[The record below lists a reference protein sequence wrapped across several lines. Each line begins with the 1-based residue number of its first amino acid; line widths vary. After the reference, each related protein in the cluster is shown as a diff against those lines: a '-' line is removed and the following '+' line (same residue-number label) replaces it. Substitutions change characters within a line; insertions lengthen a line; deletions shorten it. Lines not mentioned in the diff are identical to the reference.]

1 MPPKTRI
8 TKEMILDAAFEIV
21 RREGIENVSAR
32 AVAKKLDCS
41 TQPVMYNFPTAESLR
56 KAVCK
61 KADEFHMQYIM
72 DVKNRFE
79 LPVLEIA
86 VSYVRFA
93 AEEPRLFKCLFQ
105 TGHFFSQTIRD
116 LIDDDAIK
124 PVLESLAATLKSDVQ
139 YAKEYF
145 FARYLMVHG
154 LASLVADGSME
165 YNENYVLE
173 LIRGI

>member
-1 MPPKTRI
+1 MPPKIKITR
-8 TKEMILDAAFEIV
+8 EMILDAAFETA

-32 AVAKKLDCS
+32 SVSKKLSCS
-41 TQPVMYNFPTAESLR
+41 TQPIMYNFPTVKNLR
-56 KAVCK
+56 GAVLK

-79 LPVLEIA
+79 MPVLEIA

-93 AEEPRLFKCLFQ
+93 AEEPRLFACLFQ
-105 TGHFFSQTIRD
+105 SGHFSVQTVRD
-116 LIDDDAIK
+116 LIDNDALG
-124 PVLESLAATLKSDVQ
+124 PVLENLASSLRSDVQ

-154 LASLVADGSME
+154 LACLVADRSME
-165 YNENYVLE
+165 YDENYVLE